1 MSKLGET
8 ASYVRSKNAGPFWVT
23 VDIFCGSEAAYEQVA
38 RSPNLNARRLA
49 QLLGV
54 RPEGM
59 KLFRLPALRVVRC
72 RTRGSSPRVR
82 PASGTC
88 TPASN
93 ISRYWTWNYDCLR
106 KRSEEDGRFC
116 WLFNDRGADPGTGKV

>member
-54 RPEGM
+54 RPAGAAPG
-59 KLFRLPALRVVRC
+59 FARRAGHALR
-72 RTRGSSPRVR
+72 
-82 PASGTC
+82 PAIY
-88 TPASN
+88 PA
-93 ISRYWTWNYDCLR
+93 
-106 KRSEEDGRFC
+106 
-116 WLFNDRGADPGTGKV
+116 TGHGIMTV

>member
-23 VDIFCGSEAAYEQVA
+23 VDIFCGSEAAYEQGA

-59 KLFRLPALRVVRC
+59 KLFRLPALRVVKVSYPREQPQ
-72 RTRGSSPRVR
+72 GSPGERDMH
-82 PASGTC
+82 SGQQYI
-88 TPASN
+88 PLL
-93 ISRYWTWNYDCLR
+93 DMEL
-106 KRSEEDGRFC
+106 
-116 WLFNDRGADPGTGKV
+116 